1 VALAGQSQVVVISLG
16 TADGIEPG
24 HVLAILK
31 AGRYFHDKS
40 DPSER
45 EGRATKII
53 AYYHTGITDK
63 ERLIAVIKRMQH

>member
-1 VALAGQSQVVVISLG
+1 MTPLRDKAMRMGVLKPEELDLLSEVFEETGV
-16 TADGIEPG
+16 PG
-24 HVLAILK
+24 ET
-31 AGRYFHDKS
+31 
-40 DPSER
+40 PSER